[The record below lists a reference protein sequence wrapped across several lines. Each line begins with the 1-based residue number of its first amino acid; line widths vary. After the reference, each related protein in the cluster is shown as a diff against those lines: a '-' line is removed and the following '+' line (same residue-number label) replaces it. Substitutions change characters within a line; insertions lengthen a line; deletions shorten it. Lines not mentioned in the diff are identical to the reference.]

1 MSLTV
6 DSHHHFWDTSD
17 PRFDYYWMTDDLAA
31 IRGRYGPDEL
41 RPWLTENGVDRT
53 VIVQTIPSLAE
64 TEGFLATAAATDFV
78 AGVVGWVD
86 LVDPAVARTIADL
99 QGRPDGAK
107 LVSIRHQAHDEPDP
121 DWLALPDV
129 RRGVQAVLDAGLAYD
144 VLVRSRELP
153 AALALV
159 KSIPEG
165 RFVVDHIAKPN
176 IRDRELEPWATRMRP
191 LADYPGVFVKVSGM
205 ITEADWGAWTADDL
219 VPYVERLLEW
229 FGPDRLMFG
238 SDWPVCQLAGTYSQ
252 VHAAALHAIE
262 GVTKAER
269 DRIMGGTAT
278 VAYRLRLQG

>member
-1 MSLTV
+1 MPLIV

-31 IRGRYGPDEL
+31 IRGRYGPEEL
-41 RPWLTENGVDRT
+41 RPWLAENSVDRT

-64 TEGFLATAAATDFV
+64 TEGFLATAATTDFV

-99 QGRPDGAK
+99 QGRHDGAK

-121 DWLALPDV
+121 DWLTRPDV
-129 RRGVQAVLDAGLAYD
+129 RRGVQAVMDAGLAYD

-153 AALALV
+153 AARALIE
-159 KSIPEG
+159 SIPDG

-176 IRDRELEPWATRMRP
+176 IKDREIEPWASLMRP
-191 LADYPGVFVKVSGM
+191 LADYPGVFVKLSGM

-229 FGPDRLMFG
+229 FGPDHLMFG

-252 VHAAALHAIE
+252 VYAAARYAIG
-262 GVTKAER
+262 GVSEAER
-269 DRIMGGTAT
+269 DRIMGGTAN
-278 VAYRLRLQG
+278 VAYRLQLQG